1 MKEFT
6 YSYHSKRG
14 KKVWISGHMDI
25 GEYGIQTMIELNIV
39 DNKSQVNWINDR
51 RKGNDNMIQSLEFI
65 SNEELI
71 NSAIQFAEYQGYLKG
86 IKEKYNK

>member
-1 MKEFT
+1 MKNFT
-6 YSYHSKRG
+6 YSYSSKRG

-25 GEYGIQTMIELNIV
+25 GKYGIQTMIELNII
-39 DNKSQVNWINDR
+39 DNKNQVNWINDR

-71 NSAIQFAEYQGYLKG
+71 REALQFAEDQGYLKS
-86 IKEKYNK
+86 IKEKYNN